1 MVNYKHSLKGD
12 WSAMKIQKSSED
24 YLETM
29 LMLKQEKGYIRSV
42 DIAHHLGVTKPSV
55 SYATKNLR
63 ENGYITM
70 DKEGLITLSEKG
82 MDIAEKMYHRHKT
95 LTGFLIRLGVDPV
108 IAEEDACKI
117 EHDLSEES
125 FLAISRHAAFHEGK

>member
-1 MVNYKHSLKGD
+1 MRL
-12 WSAMKIQKSSED
+12 MKIQKSSED

-29 LMLKQEKGYIRSV
+29 LILKETLGYIRSI
-42 DIAHHLGVTKPSV
+42 DIARHLGVTKPSV

-70 DKEGLITLSEKG
+70 DKEGLIALTEKG
-82 MDIAEKMYHRHKT
+82 AEIAERMYHRHKT
-95 LTGFLIRLGVDPV
+95 LTEFLIRLGVDPAV
-108 IAEEDACKI
+108 AEEDACKI

-125 FLAISRHAAFHEGK
+125 FAAICRHALAESAPERKD

>member
-1 MVNYKHSLKGD
+1 
-12 WSAMKIQKSSED
+12 MKIQKSSED

-29 LMLKQEKGYIRSV
+29 LMLKQEKGYVRSI

-63 ENGYITM
+63 ESGYITM
-70 DKEGLITLSEKG
+70 DKEGFISLTDKG

-95 LTGFLIRLGVDPV
+95 LTSFLIRLGVDPV
-108 IAEEDACKI
+108 VAEEDACKI

-125 FLAISRHAAFHEGK
+125 FHAICRYAVVGDFCHHSSWEGFDKE